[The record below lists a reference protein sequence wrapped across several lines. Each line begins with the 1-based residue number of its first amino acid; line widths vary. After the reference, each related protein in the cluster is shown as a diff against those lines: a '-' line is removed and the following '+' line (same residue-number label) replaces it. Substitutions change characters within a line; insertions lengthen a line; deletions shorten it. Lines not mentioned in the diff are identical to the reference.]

1 LLALDFDT
9 VIPGHGPIL
18 RKVDVR
24 VFQSKF
30 DRLVSQ
36 IRILIGEGV
45 SRDDIVSVL
54 DIADLR
60 WPLARAR
67 VQSIYDEL
75 AALEQ

>member
-1 LLALDFDT
+1 MARYSEKSMAGISEQ
-9 VIPGHGPIL
+9 V
-18 RKVDVR
+18 
-24 VFQSKF
+24 

-45 SRDDIVSVL
+45 SRDDIVSAL

-67 VQSIYDEL
+67 VQSVYDEL
-75 AALEQ
+75 AALEK

>member
-1 LLALDFDT
+1 M
-9 VIPGHGPIL
+9 
-18 RKVDVR
+18 R

-36 IRILIGEGV
+36 IGILIDEGV
-45 SRDDIVSVL
+45 SRDDIVSAL

-67 VQSIYDEL
+67 IQSVYEEL
-75 AALEQ
+75 AALEL